1 MNVRKRLEKNILPVR
16 MVLKLKFQK
25 FQFRHFM
32 MILLIKETETNKK
45 SELMVFIYNFFFRT
59 GRQTWIFNE

>member
-25 FQFRHFM
+25 FQFGHFM

-45 SELMVFIYNFFFRT
+45 SELMVFIYNFF
-59 GRQTWIFNE
+59 